1 MGDWDAPALTDPYAD
16 FLSDLTDRDV
26 DAATMAT
33 APTNP
38 PTGYIRW
45 DNTLMKFQRWSGS
58 AWVTLVLSV
67 AGGGTEGVV
76 ALGTMAFQNS
86 NAITVTAGTIVG
98 ITTFTF
104 NCDLIP
110 DGDETR
116 NLGSDAKKIKK
127 AYIGEGLVIPVGVDK
142 WVTS

>member
-1 MGDWDAPALTDPYAD
+1 MADWDDPVLTSVYAD
-16 FLSDLTDRDV
+16 FLSELKTRDV

-45 DNTLMKFQRWSGS
+45 DNSLMKFQRGSGS

-67 AGGGTEGVV
+67 AGGGTAGVV

-86 NAITVTAGTIVG
+86 NAVAISAGTIAG

-142 WVTS
+142 WITS